1 MKYVVN
7 LLNLSELNLS
17 LLNIEHIRSVQMADT
32 IRELLK
38 MKFINEIFVNK
49 ALGVLFG
56 GW

>member
-1 MKYVVN
+1 
-7 LLNLSELNLS
+7 
-17 LLNIEHIRSVQMADT
+17 MADT